1 MDCWMK
7 FLWTTDFGISLK
19 LYQHIFYKENE
30 ISISYDPN
38 YQKELRWNPS
48 LKDFSN
54 ASIKIFLL

>member
-1 MDCWMK
+1 MK

-38 YQKELRWNPS
+38 YQKEIRWNPS

-54 ASIKIFLL
+54 ASIKIVLL

>member
-7 FLWTTDFGISLK
+7 FLWTTDFGIPLK

-38 YQKELRWNPS
+38 YQKEIKDETHL
-48 LKDFSN
+48 LKTLVMQ
-54 ASIKIFLL
+54 A